1 MQPESQTGT
10 INPAFAGYAAKY
22 IRDASDDLQR
32 VFDNLLEISGGD
44 VPDATGYDR
53 IRATRILYD
62 RGFGKV
68 TKNTPR
74 TPSPVS
80 ERDSESEK
88 SQNPTNQGSDNP
100 GSEQGQTV
108 EPVLS
113 LSKEP
118 ALSLPKEPAL
128 SLPKEPALSLPKEPA
143 LSLSKGADLK
153 NAPPGTSTH
162 LVSQIEQ
169 KLDDLLGPV
178 QSPEQPKPRT
188 PLEIAE
194 GFVPDIVRDSQYYV
208 LEITDYGA
216 KLADILMSIHE
227 PDPENDTIK
236 QCHRVTAGQMMI
248 DRVLGPASNLQYDP
262 DYAYDPAEDPYW
274 AFRHPAEIDSQLTP
288 EELKE
293 ADRQTRNFVEGMKK
307 EDDGPCED
315 CEDDYLCEIH
325 DPESEYYDDGNVTD
339 EEIEIIARGMR
350 NVMAY
355 EDRLY
360 FDPAD
365 GRLKLR
371 PHNYIDDS

>member
-1 MQPESQTGT
+1 MNAVQQSSV
-10 INPAFAGYAAKY
+10 NPAFAGYAAKY

-32 VFDNLLEISGGD
+32 VFDNLLEIAGGD

-68 TKNTPR
+68 NKNTPQA
-74 TPSPVS
+74 PAPAPKSAQPPEPQEPPEPEESPNQA
-80 ERDSESEK
+80 D
-88 SQNPTNQGSDNP
+88 QGSDDP
-100 GSEQGQTV
+100 QSEQSRTA
-108 EPVLS
+108 
-113 LSKEP
+113 
-118 ALSLPKEPAL
+118 ALDMK
-128 SLPKEPALSLPKEPA
+128 
-143 LSLSKGADLK
+143 D
-153 NAPPGTSTH
+153 APPGAATH
-162 LVSQIEQ
+162 LVTQIEQ

-178 QSPEQPKPRT
+178 QSAEQPKPRT
-188 PLEIAE
+188 PSEIAE
-194 GFVPDIVRDSQYYV
+194 GFVPDIIRDSQYYV

-262 DYAYDPAEDPYW
+262 DYIYDPAEDPYW
-274 AFRHPAEIDSQLTP
+274 AFRHPAEVDSQLTP

-293 ADRQTRNFVEGMKK
+293 ADRLTRNFTEGMKK

-371 PHNYIDDS
+371 PRNYIDDS

>member
-1 MQPESQTGT
+1 MNAAQQSSV
-10 INPAFAGYAAKY
+10 NPAFAGYAAQ
-22 IRDASDDLQR
+22 RLREASDDLQR
-32 VFDNLLEISGGD
+32 VFDNLLEIAGGD
-44 VPDATGYDR
+44 VPDATGYDQL
-53 IRATRILYD
+53 RATRILYD

-68 TKNTPR
+68 TKITPR

-80 ERDSESEK
+80 ERDAESEE
-88 SQNPTNQGSDNP
+88 SNNPTNHSSDNP

-118 ALSLPKEPAL
+118 ALSLPK
-128 SLPKEPALSLPKEPA
+128 
-143 LSLSKGADLK
+143 GADL
-153 NAPPGTSTH
+153 NTAPPGTSTH

-178 QSPEQPKPRT
+178 QSAEQPKPST

-194 GFVPDIVRDSQYYV
+194 CFVPDIVRDSQYYV

-227 PDPENDTIK
+227 PDPENDTIR
-236 QCHRVTAGQMMI
+236 QCHRVTAGQMI
-248 DRVLGPASNLQYDP
+248 LDRVLGPASNLQYDSG
-262 DYAYDPAEDPYW
+262 YTYDPAEDPYW
-274 AFRHPAEIDSQLTP
+274 AFRHPAEVDSQLTP

-325 DPESEYYDDGNVTD
+325 DPESEYYDDGNISE
-339 EEIEIIARGMR
+339 EEIAILARGMR
-350 NVMAY
+350 TIFAN
-355 EDRLY
+355 EDRLH

-371 PHNYIDDS
+371 PRNYIDDS

>member
-1 MQPESQTGT
+1 MQSEIQQSS
-10 INPAFAGYAAKY
+10 INPAFAGYAA
-22 IRDASDDLQR
+22 RRLREASDDLQR
-32 VFDNLLEISGGD
+32 VFDNLLEIAGGD
-44 VPDATGYDR
+44 VPDATGYDQL
-53 IRATRILYD
+53 RATRILYD

-80 ERDSESEK
+80 ERDAESEE
-88 SQNPTNQGSDNP
+88 SNNHSNHSSDNP

-113 LSKEP
+113 LS
-118 ALSLPKEPAL
+118 
-128 SLPKEPALSLPKEPA
+128 KEPA

-169 KLDDLLGPV
+169 KLDDILGPV

-188 PLEIAE
+188 PAEIAE

-227 PDPENDTIK
+227 PDPENDTIR
-236 QCHRVTAGQMMI
+236 QCHRVTAGQMI
-248 DRVLGPASNLQYDP
+248 LDRVLGPASNLQYDSG
-262 DYAYDPAEDPYW
+262 YTYDPAEDPYW
-274 AFRHPAEIDSQLTP
+274 AFRHPAEVDSQLTP

-293 ADRQTRNFVEGMKK
+293 ADRLTRNFTEGMKQ
-307 EDDGPCED
+307 EDDGPCDD
-315 CEDDYLCEIH
+315 CTDDYLCEFH
-325 DPESEYYDDGNVTD
+325 DPDGEFYEDANPSE
-339 EEIEIIARGMR
+339 EEIAILARGMR
-350 NVMAY
+350 TIFAN

-371 PHNYIDDS
+371 PRNYIDDS

>member
-1 MQPESQTGT
+1 MQSEIQQSS
-10 INPAFAGYAAKY
+10 INPAFAGYAA
-22 IRDASDDLQR
+22 RRLREASDDLQR
-32 VFDNLLEISGGD
+32 VFDNLLEIAGGD
-44 VPDATGYDR
+44 VPDATGYDQL
-53 IRATRILYD
+53 RATRILYD

-68 TKNTPR
+68 TKITPR

-80 ERDSESEK
+80 ERDAESEE
-88 SQNPTNQGSDNP
+88 SNNPTNHSSDNP
-100 GSEQGQTV
+100 GSEQGQT
-108 EPVLS
+108 PALD
-113 LSKEP
+113 LKDAPPGGEP
-118 ALSLPKEPAL
+118 ALSAAQQ
-128 SLPKEPALSLPKEPA
+128 SRR
-143 LSLSKGADLK
+143 
-153 NAPPGTSTH
+153 
-162 LVSQIEQ
+162 VSQIEQ

-178 QSPEQPKPRT
+178 QSAEQPKPRT

-236 QCHRVTAGQMMI
+236 QCHRVTAGQMI
-248 DRVLGPASNLQYDP
+248 LDRVLGPASSLQYDSG
-262 DYAYDPAEDPYW
+262 YTYDPAEDPYW

-293 ADRQTRNFVEGMKK
+293 ADRLTRNFTEGMKK
-307 EDDGPCED
+307 EDDGQCDD
-315 CEDDYLCEIH
+315 CTEDYLCEYH

-339 EEIEIIARGMR
+339 EEIEILARAMR
-350 NVMAY
+350 NVAAY

-371 PHNYIDDS
+371 PRNYIDDS

>member
-1 MQPESQTGT
+1 MTSPQTIPYT
-10 INPAFAGYAAKY
+10 SSYAVAVQQSSINPAFAGYAA
-22 IRDASDDLQR
+22 RRLREASDDLQR
-32 VFDNLLEISGGD
+32 VFDNLLEIAGGD
-44 VPDATGYDR
+44 VPDATGYDQL
-53 IRATRILYD
+53 RATRILYD

-68 TKNTPR
+68 TKITPR

-80 ERDSESEK
+80 ERDAESEE
-88 SQNPTNQGSDNP
+88 SNNPTNHSSDNP
-100 GSEQGQTV
+100 GSEQGQT
-108 EPVLS
+108 PALD
-113 LSKEP
+113 LKDAPPGGEP
-118 ALSLPKEPAL
+118 ALSAAQQ
-128 SLPKEPALSLPKEPA
+128 SRR
-143 LSLSKGADLK
+143 
-153 NAPPGTSTH
+153 
-162 LVSQIEQ
+162 VSQIEQ

-178 QSPEQPKPRT
+178 QSAEQPKPRT

-236 QCHRVTAGQMMI
+236 QCHRVTAGQMI
-248 DRVLGPASNLQYDP
+248 LDRVLGPASNLQYDSG
-262 DYAYDPAEDPYW
+262 YTYDPAEDPYW
-274 AFRHPAEIDSQLTP
+274 AFRHPAEVDSQLTP

-293 ADRQTRNFVEGMKK
+293 ADRLTRNFTEGMKK
-307 EDDGPCED
+307 EDDGQCDD
-315 CEDDYLCEIH
+315 CTEDYLCEYH

-339 EEIEIIARGMR
+339 EEIEILARAMR
-350 NVMAY
+350 NVAAY

-371 PHNYIDDS
+371 PRNYIDDS

>member
-1 MQPESQTGT
+1 MNAVQQSSV
-10 INPAFAGYAAKY
+10 NPAFAGYAAKY

-32 VFDNLLEISGGD
+32 VFDNLLEIAGGD

-68 TKNTPR
+68 NKSTPR

-80 ERDSESEK
+80 ERDSESEE
-88 SQNPTNQGSDNP
+88 SNNPTNQGSDNP

-143 LSLSKGADLK
+143 LSLPKGVDLK

-178 QSPEQPKPRT
+178 QSAEQPKPRT

-227 PDPENDTIK
+227 PDPEDDTIK

-248 DRVLGPASNLQYDP
+248 DRVLGPAVNLQYDL
-262 DYAYDPAEDPYW
+262 DSTYDPAEDPYW
-274 AFRHPAEIDSQLTP
+274 ALRHPAEIDSQLTP

-350 NVMAY
+350 NVTAF

-365 GRLKLR
+365 GRLKIR
-371 PHNYIDDS
+371 PRNYIDDS

>member
-1 MQPESQTGT
+1 MQAVQQSSV
-10 INPAFAGYAAKY
+10 NPAFAGYAAKY

-32 VFDNLLEISGGD
+32 VFDNLLEIAGGD

-68 TKNTPR
+68 NKNTPQA
-74 TPSPVS
+74 PAPAPKSAQPPEPQEPPEPEESPNQA
-80 ERDSESEK
+80 D
-88 SQNPTNQGSDNP
+88 QGSDDP
-100 GSEQGQTV
+100 QSEQSRTA
-108 EPVLS
+108 
-113 LSKEP
+113 
-118 ALSLPKEPAL
+118 ALDMK
-128 SLPKEPALSLPKEPA
+128 
-143 LSLSKGADLK
+143 D
-153 NAPPGTSTH
+153 APPGAATH

-169 KLDDLLGPV
+169 KLDDILGPV
-178 QSPEQPKPRT
+178 QSAEQPKPRT
-188 PLEIAE
+188 PSEIAE

-274 AFRHPAEIDSQLTP
+274 AFRHPAEVDSQLTP

-293 ADRQTRNFVEGMKK
+293 ADRLTRNFTEGMKK
-307 EDDGPCED
+307 EDDGQCDD
-315 CEDDYLCEIH
+315 CTEDYLCEYH

-339 EEIEIIARGMR
+339 EEIEILARAMR
-350 NVMAY
+350 NVAAY

-371 PHNYIDDS
+371 PRNYIDDS

>member
-1 MQPESQTGT
+1 MQPETQQNA

-22 IRDASDDLQR
+22 LRDASDDLQR
-32 VFDNLLEISGGD
+32 VFDNLLEIAAGD
-44 VPDATGYDR
+44 VPDANGYDR
-53 IRATRILYD
+53 LRATRILYD

-68 TKNTPR
+68 NKSTPQA
-74 TPSPVS
+74 PAPAPKSAQPPEPEEPPEPDESP
-80 ERDSESEK
+80 
-88 SQNPTNQGSDNP
+88 NQDDHGSDDP
-100 GSEQGQTV
+100 QPEQSRTA
-108 EPVLS
+108 
-113 LSKEP
+113 
-118 ALSLPKEPAL
+118 ALDMK
-128 SLPKEPALSLPKEPA
+128 
-143 LSLSKGADLK
+143 D
-153 NAPPGTSTH
+153 APPGTTTH

-169 KLDDLLGPV
+169 KLDDLLGPA
-178 QSPEQPKPRT
+178 QAPERPKPRT

-227 PDPENDTIK
+227 PDPEDDSIR
-236 QCHRVTAGQMMI
+236 QCHRVTAGQMI
-248 DRVLGPASNLQYDP
+248 LDRVLGPASNLQYDL
-262 DYAYDPAEDPYW
+262 DSTYDPAEDPYW

-325 DPESEYYDDGNVTD
+325 DPESEYYGDGNVTD
-339 EEIEIIARGMR
+339 EEIEIVARGMR
-350 NVMAY
+350 TIIAN

-371 PHNYIDDS
+371 PRNYIDDS

>member
-1 MQPESQTGT
+1 MSKE
-10 INPAFAGYAAKY
+10 PA
-22 IRDASDDLQR
+22 
-32 VFDNLLEISGGD
+32 
-44 VPDATGYDR
+44 
-53 IRATRILYD
+53 
-62 RGFGKV
+62 
-68 TKNTPR
+68 
-74 TPSPVS
+74 
-80 ERDSESEK
+80 
-88 SQNPTNQGSDNP
+88 
-100 GSEQGQTV
+100 
-108 EPVLS
+108 LS

-118 ALSLPKEPAL
+118 ALSLSKEPAL
-128 SLPKEPALSLPKEPA
+128 SLSKEPALSLSKEPALSLSKEPALSLSKEPALSLSKEPALSLSKEPALSLSKEPALSLSKEPALSLSKEPALSLSKEPA
-143 LSLSKGADLK
+143 LSLSKGADL
-153 NAPPGTSTH
+153 NTAPPGGEPALSAAQQSRR
-162 LVSQIEQ
+162 VSQIEQ

-178 QSPEQPKPRT
+178 QSAEQPKPRT

-227 PDPENDTIK
+227 PDPENDTIR
-236 QCHRVTAGQMMI
+236 QCHRVTAGQMI
-248 DRVLGPASNLQYDP
+248 LDRVLGPASSLQYDSG
-262 DYAYDPAEDPYW
+262 YTYDPAEDPYW
-274 AFRHPAEIDSQLTP
+274 AFRHPAEVDSQLTP

-325 DPESEYYDDGNVTD
+325 DPESEYYDDGNITD

-371 PHNYIDDS
+371 PRNYIDDS

>member
-1 MQPESQTGT
+1 MVAAQQSSISPV
-10 INPAFAGYAAKY
+10 FAGYAAKY

-32 VFDNLLEISGGD
+32 VFDNLLEIAAGD
-44 VPDATGYDR
+44 IPDATGYDR

-68 TKNTPR
+68 NKNTPQAP
-74 TPSPVS
+74 TPRPKSAQPP
-80 ERDSESEK
+80 EPEAPPESEE
-88 SQNPTNQGSDNP
+88 STNQSNQGSDDP
-100 GSEQGQTV
+100 QLEQSRT
-108 EPVLS
+108 E
-113 LSKEP
+113 
-118 ALSLPKEPAL
+118 ALDMK
-128 SLPKEPALSLPKEPA
+128 
-143 LSLSKGADLK
+143 D
-153 NAPPGTSTH
+153 APPGTTAY
-162 LVSQIEQ
+162 LVSQSEK

-227 PDPENDTIK
+227 PDPDDDTIR

-248 DRVLGPASNLQYDP
+248 DRVLGPAANLQYDL
-262 DYAYDPAEDPYW
+262 DCAYDPAEDPYW
-274 AFRHPAEIDSQLTP
+274 ALRHPAEIDSQLTH

-293 ADRQTRNFVEGMKK
+293 ADRQTRRFVEGMKK
-307 EDDGPCED
+307 EDEGPCDD

-325 DPESEYYDDGNVTD
+325 DPESEYYDDGNVTG
-339 EEIEIIARGMR
+339 EEIELIARGMR
-350 NVMAY
+350 TILAN
-355 EDRLY
+355 EDRFY

-371 PHNYIDDS
+371 PRNYIDDS

>member
-1 MQPESQTGT
+1 MNAVQQSS
-10 INPAFAGYAAKY
+10 INPAFAGYAAK
-22 IRDASDDLQR
+22 RLREASDDLQR
-32 VFDNLLEISGGD
+32 VFDNLLEIAGGD
-44 VPDATGYDR
+44 VPDATGYDQL
-53 IRATRILYD
+53 RATRILYD

-68 TKNTPR
+68 TKITPR

-80 ERDSESEK
+80 ERDAESEE
-88 SQNPTNQGSDNP
+88 SNNPTNHGSDNP
-100 GSEQGQTV
+100 GSEQGQT
-108 EPVLS
+108 PALD
-113 LSKEP
+113 LKDAPPGGEP
-118 ALSLPKEPAL
+118 ALSAAQQ
-128 SLPKEPALSLPKEPA
+128 SRR
-143 LSLSKGADLK
+143 
-153 NAPPGTSTH
+153 
-162 LVSQIEQ
+162 VSQIEQ

-178 QSPEQPKPRT
+178 QSAEQPKPRT

-236 QCHRVTAGQMMI
+236 QCHRVTAGQMI
-248 DRVLGPASNLQYDP
+248 LDRVLGPASSLQYDSG
-262 DYAYDPAEDPYW
+262 YTYDPAEDPYW
-274 AFRHPAEIDSQLTP
+274 AFRHPAEVDSQLTP

-293 ADRQTRNFVEGMKK
+293 ADRLTRNFTEGMKK
-307 EDDGPCED
+307 EDDGQCDD
-315 CEDDYLCEIH
+315 CTEDYLCEYH

-339 EEIEIIARGMR
+339 EEIEILARAMR
-350 NVMAY
+350 NVAAY

-371 PHNYIDDS
+371 PRNYIDDS

>member
-1 MQPESQTGT
+1 MNAVQQSS

-32 VFDNLLEISGGD
+32 VFDNLLEIAGGD

-68 TKNTPR
+68 NKNTPR

-80 ERDSESEK
+80 ERDSESEE
-88 SQNPTNQGSDNP
+88 SNNPTNQGSDNP

-118 ALSLPKEPAL
+118 VLSLSKEPAL
-128 SLPKEPALSLPKEPA
+128 SLPK
-143 LSLSKGADLK
+143 GADL
-153 NAPPGTSTH
+153 NTAPPGTSTH

-194 GFVPDIVRDSQYYV
+194 GFVPDIIRDSQYYV

-227 PDPENDTIK
+227 PDPEDDTIK

-248 DRVLGPASNLQYDP
+248 DRVLGPAVNLQYDL
-262 DYAYDPAEDPYW
+262 DSTYDPAEDPYW

-371 PHNYIDDS
+371 PRNYVDDS